1 MSPLGEVPAN
11 TPTSS
16 PAGTSTSKLHVPSE
30 QHLSLPIRRYI
41 SDTVVNQ
48 LLGQP
53 SHSLACV
60 LMVAVE
66 ALGVSVIKDTP
77 LTLED
82 ACRMVSKKKEYH
94 IFILLT

>member
-1 MSPLGEVPAN
+1 MSPPREIPAN
-11 TPTSS
+11 TPISS
-16 PAGTSTSKLHVPSE
+16 PAGTSTSKLYIPSE
-30 QHLSLPIRRYI
+30 HHLGLPIRRYI

-77 LTLED
+77 LTLDD
-82 ACRMVSKKKEYH
+82 ACRMVSDDEG
-94 IFILLT
+94 INSFIL